1 MITFLAVN
9 QILLLLYKFKVSLS
23 NLVISSHLPIF
34 GIMELTQLKYFLEVA
49 KNEHVTQSAKNLCI
63 VQPALTQAIHKLED
77 ELGVSLF
84 KTSGRNIKLTESGK
98 FFYEKLQPVYNEM
111 MALPKVL
118 QEMAKQQNNNIK
130 LNVLAASALIT
141 NVVIEYKQ
149 THPNINI
156 DMVQNEE
163 TDLFDFCVRT
173 FSSYKPELDRY
184 KSDELFVRSER
195 IFLAV
200 PNTAKYKKMDSIS
213 LFNLGEEK
221 FIRLYGSKQYRTIC
235 NELCEKVGF
244 KPEITFESDSSAAIK
259 EAVAG
264 GIGVCFWPEVTWG
277 KMDHKKVKLLEI
289 TDTDFKR
296 DIVIS
301 YRRNKQNCTS
311 TDEFYNFMLHYDA
324 KKRWRKK
331 NV

>member
-1 MITFLAVN
+1 
-9 QILLLLYKFKVSLS
+9 
-23 NLVISSHLPIF
+23 
-34 GIMELTQLKYFLEVA
+34 MELTQLKYFLEVA

-98 FFYEKLQPVYNEM
+98 FFYEQLQPIYNEM
-111 MALPKVL
+111 TALPKRL
-118 QEMAKQQNNNIK
+118 REMANKQNNNIK

-156 DMVQNEE
+156 DMVQNKE
-163 TDLFDFCVRT
+163 TDLHDFCVRT
-173 FSSYKPELDRY
+173 FSTYKPELDSY
-184 KSDELFVRSER
+184 KNDELFVRSEK
-195 IFLAV
+195 IYLAV
-200 PNTAKYKKMDSIS
+200 PNTAKYKKMSSIS
-213 LFNLGEEK
+213 LFDVEEK

-235 NELCEKVGF
+235 NELCERVGF

-289 TDTDFKR
+289 TDCDFKR

-301 YRRNKQNCTS
+301 YRKNKQDSAS
-311 TDEFYNFMLHYDA
+311 TDEFYNFMLKYDP
-324 KKRWRKK
+324 KKRWHKK
-331 NV
+331 QAQ